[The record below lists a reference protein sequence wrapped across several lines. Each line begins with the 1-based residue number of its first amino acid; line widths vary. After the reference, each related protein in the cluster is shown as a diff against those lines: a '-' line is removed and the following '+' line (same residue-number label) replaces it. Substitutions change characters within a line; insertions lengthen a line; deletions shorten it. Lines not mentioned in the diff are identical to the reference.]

1 MSRVV
6 CLLSPFKEDD
16 ENNIL
21 KKIETNVATY
31 NVINKKKKNQL
42 LLYHLGYS
50 GILSMTFFSPNSP

>member
-31 NVINKKKKNQL
+31 NVINKKKKKSTSL
-42 LLYHLGYS
+42 VSFGL
-50 GILSMTFFSPNSP
+50 

>member
-50 GILSMTFFSPNSP
+50 GIFQ